1 MFSFKNK
8 YITNVSYILLKERK
22 IIMAEFREIPLP
34 VENPLDI
41 VVPDEAPKKVSS
53 RKKKKEATE
62 GGVE

>member
-1 MFSFKNK
+1 
-8 YITNVSYILLKERK
+8 
-22 IIMAEFREIPLP
+22 MAEFREIPLP

-53 RKKKKEATE
+53 KKKKKEATE